1 MSLSFLAFKA
11 YIYYRRE
18 TIFREYNLL
27 TDPRDVFVTIYAL
40 YMTQKALKVLE
51 EMYLPPRPDLLP
63 LELVG
68 GPALHPSPQVH
79 DVELHIP
86 QSPGLGEP
94 NIRLTRLPGSSAG
107 NVSDSDY
114 KAYFFPVRLNTCKI
128 YPPVTSESR
137 GRSWTHPYRIIWET
151 AATPEIMSLQTN
163 PDRQDNIIRENSEES
178 GDFIFT

>member
-1 MSLSFLAFKA
+1 MSLSFLALTLKA
-11 YIYYRRE
+11 YIYGRE

-63 LELVG
+63 LKLVG

-94 NIRLTRLPGSSAG
+94 NIRLTRLPGSGAG
-107 NVSDSDY
+107 DVSDRQIVTIKHTS
-114 KAYFFPVRLNTCKI
+114 FPLDLILVK
-128 YPPVTSESR
+128 
-137 GRSWTHPYRIIWET
+137 
-151 AATPEIMSLQTN
+151 
-163 PDRQDNIIRENSEES
+163 
-178 GDFIFT
+178 FIPQ